1 MFIQS
6 DTTTVL
12 SWCGGAEDNALRFA
26 LCTMAS
32 YVPKTTKFSYQPAVH
47 DTDPDVQMEIPPLN
61 REPADA
67 AERINPVRTTDS
79 SIPQFDEWAA
89 DRARNAAS
97 GIASGIA
104 AVDVAIMDRR
114 AQPPVSAS
122 STEQSFLTEH
132 IRLIESCYVQCYTGV
147 TRLLSPSADARGESE
162 EETSPGHDPPPSRV
176 AAAAAVA
183 TAT

>member
-1 MFIQS
+1 MAGYG
-6 DTTTVL
+6 L
-12 SWCGGAEDNALRFA
+12 SKAEFD
-26 LCTMAS
+26 
-32 YVPKTTKFSYQPAVH
+32 YQPVVH
-47 DTDPDVQMEIPPLN
+47 GTDPEVKKEIPALN

-67 AERINPVRTTDS
+67 AKRINPVRTTVS
-79 SIPQFDEWAA
+79 YIPQFDKWAE

-97 GIASGIA
+97 GIAASGNAASGIAASGIAASGIA